1 MDVNGEEA
9 SLKIT
14 IRVSPE
20 ELELIEDYIGDHGIE
35 NRSTFI
41 REAVKGYIEAQSRKS
56 EDGSQNG
63 LYIRL
68 NDTQM
73 ATLRHLVSLGICVS
87 EEEFVRQ
94 TLLDRI
100 VPKSAIDEAVENA
113 FRLAQAQTSFN

>member
-100 VPKSAIDEAVENA
+100 VPNSAIDEAVENA